1 MCATPRVYDGFG
13 EDSESGSAGPA
24 VAESEG
30 MMNWRDK
37 TVIRILSGHSWV
49 YGSRRVEEVDVNNLA
64 AHLNVHIPD
73 DRTVP
78 IAEAGRAQDKAGAA

>member
-1 MCATPRVYDGFG
+1 
-13 EDSESGSAGPA
+13 
-24 VAESEG
+24 
-30 MMNWRDK
+30 MNWRDK
-37 TVIRILSGHSWV
+37 TVIRILMVIAGFMARDEWKK
-49 YGSRRVEEVDVNNLA
+49 DVNNLA